1 MKKIMIFV
9 LSLSILLSVP
19 VGCSGTQ
26 IEDGISLEYA
36 QAAQN
41 KQQSKKYHKKKN
53 KKYTIPKNGG
63 SFKSYT
69 NYKLLNKKSPQW
81 KKIQSIAYTDNNGLR
96 KVDKYYCVA
105 MGSFYSKKL
114 GDTFKITTENGSFYI
129 IICDFK
135 DDDDTDN
142 SNRYTKENG
151 CITEFYVDNKKLS
164 PKVKRMGS
172 VSYASDK
179 FKGKIKKIEK
189 LENYF
194 SIKQ

>member
-1 MKKIMIFV
+1 MPREMTNLEALNFCYDLVSDLPDNHPKKQDVLARLNNMRNRDVFV
-9 LSLSILLSVP
+9 HW
-19 VGCSGTQ
+19 
-26 IEDGISLEYA
+26 
-36 QAAQN
+36 
-41 KQQSKKYHKKKN
+41 SKELIIQCLKDFKKE
-53 KKYTIPKNGG
+53 
-63 SFKSYT
+63 
-69 NYKLLNKKSPQW
+69 
-81 KKIQSIAYTDNNGLR
+81 
-96 KVDKYYCVA
+96 KYYCVA

-135 DDDDTDN
+135 DDDDTDS